1 MVVSADSTAVEA
13 VHVADVGFVVDL
25 DLVGWGDGVG
35 PSGPHPALLCRSIRG
50 LGKKLCNTVLAA
62 TV

>member
-50 LGKKLCNTVLAA
+50 LGKKL
-62 TV
+62 